1 VGQIIQICKISCGF
15 ALLLA
20 MPAIGEAK
28 TENLAERYVS
38 ARVAEI
44 GELDSIAVEG
54 YLKLQATIPES
65 EILADRLFVAAVRSG
80 DMPAAVRAARGQSQN
95 KKGNA
100 ETALILFAEAW
111 RQRNFQL
118 ADLAADELSGRGNLA
133 FMSPVL
139 KSWLRI
145 KQGQPAGF
153 AEVDPVK
160 NGVLAYYSTDQRI
173 YFDLAA
179 GQLDAAKTGL
189 RSISSQKGDY
199 VRNVMISG
207 AEAFAFENSDA
218 AFATA
223 LMRAAAGSAAAKKIT
238 PAKMTADNGLAT
250 FYARIST
257 ALTEQSQPQ
266 EGLVLARIANWI
278 APSRPDVLLALA
290 NSLLANKL
298 QGEALDVLEMVPLE
312 SPYYAAAL
320 ESRIAYLIKDDNPEQ
335 ALVVAKEAVAR
346 DATSVSNQLLEA
358 RAQQAVGNL
367 AEVVG
372 IYRAITNAQDFGKL
386 APRQQANYR
395 LLLASA
401 LEQANEWPAAK
412 AELER
417 LLVTD
422 PNNAEGLNLLGYSL
436 LERDGDITKALALVK
451 RAYEISP
458 DSSAIADS
466 LGWAYYLK
474 GDIAS
479 ALPLLEKA
487 AKAAGSDVAIN
498 EHLGD
503 TYWALGRRRDARYA
517 WRVARYSSDGTTAER
532 LLQKIDTG
540 LSGPKP

>member
-1 VGQIIQICKISCGF
+1 MGQIIQICKFSFGF
-15 ALLLA
+15 AALVTVPTL
-20 MPAIGEAK
+20 GQAK
-28 TENLAERYVS
+28 SENLAERYVS

-44 GELDSIAVEG
+44 GELDNIAVEG

-65 EILADRLFVAAVRSG
+65 EILADRLFVAAIRSG

-95 KKGNA
+95 KNGNA
-100 ETALILFAEAW
+100 ETALLLFADAW
-111 RQRNFQL
+111 RQRNLQL
-118 ADLAADELSGRGNLA
+118 AEIAADELANRGNLA

-145 KQGQPAGF
+145 KQGQSAGF

-160 NGVLAYYSTDQRI
+160 NGVLAYYSTDQKI
-173 YFDLAA
+173 YFDLAT
-179 GQLDAAKTGL
+179 GQYDAAKAGL
-189 RSISSQKGDY
+189 RSISSQKGDF

-207 AEAFAFENSDA
+207 AEALAFENGDDS
-218 AFATA
+218 FAMA
-223 LMRAAAGSAAAKKIT
+223 LMRAAAGSGAAKMIS
-238 PAKMTADNGLAT
+238 PVKMTADSGLAA
-250 FYARIST
+250 FYARIAT
-257 ALTEQSQPQ
+257 ALTEQNQPE
-266 EGLVLARIANWI
+266 EGLVLARIAHWI
-278 APSRPDVLLALA
+278 APSRPDVILALA
-290 NSLLANKL
+290 NSLRANKL
-298 QGEALDVLEMVPLE
+298 HALALASLEMVPLGA
-312 SPYYAAAL
+312 PYHAAAL
-320 ESRIAYLIKDDNPEQ
+320 ESRIDLLIETNNQDQ
-335 ALVVAKEAVAR
+335 ALAVAKQAVAR
-346 DATSVSNQLLEA
+346 DAISVSNHLLEA
-358 RAQQAVGNL
+358 RAQQAVGNMV
-367 AEVVG
+367 EVVR

-401 LEQANEWPAAK
+401 LEQSNEWPAAK
-412 AELER
+412 VELER
-417 LLVTD
+417 LLAAD

-436 LERDGDITKALALVK
+436 LERDGDVSKALVLVK

-474 GDIAS
+474 GDTAS

-517 WRVARYSSDGTTAER
+517 WSVARYSSEGATAER
-532 LLQKIDTG
+532 LLQKIDIGLTG
-540 LSGPKP
+540 QKP